1 MFAISS
7 QPYYDSRNQCYKNI
21 VTINQKPKGPLAA
34 LVVNVKF
41 QPLSPFKQP
50 SPCAQ
55 ATVCGLGLKSLD
67 TRCGCGDLMTV
78 DEIPNLFSFLV
89 TNGYKIDTSITKMMN
104 ASDVDFQSDNSAKLI
119 TFVSYCGN

>member
-7 QPYYDSRNQCYKNI
+7 QPYYDSRNKCYKNI
-21 VTINQKPKGPLAA
+21 VTINQKPAGPLAA
-34 LVVNVKF
+34 LVVSVKF

-50 SPCAQ
+50 SQCGT

-104 ASDVDFQSDNSAKLI
+104 LSDVDFQSDNSAKLI
-119 TFVSYCGN
+119 TFVSYVKN

>member
-7 QPYYDSRNQCYKNI
+7 QPYYDSRNQSYKNI
-21 VTINQKPKGPLAA
+21 VTINQKPQGPLAS
-34 LVVNVKF
+34 LVINVKF

-50 SPCAQ
+50 SQCAR
-55 ATVCGLGLKSLD
+55 TCGLALKTISNG
-67 TRCGCGDLMTV
+67 CGCDNLMTV

-119 TFVSYCGN
+119 TFVSYGG